1 MELNETPDSTLASEN
16 ITAPVENTGNQ
27 PILIETEEMKIDE
40 ITETPGDHNFT
51 NSENH
56 HEPETAEIK
65 TVEST
70 EPDESTGKNAEPGL
84 NENSIAN
91 EPENENEDHEATVIS
106 HQFEA
111 LSKAEMVKIAEEA
124 IQKENIKEA
133 SEKLRGLR
141 PAFENLLNEE
151 KQKALAEFIEAGG
164 ERDDFNPPADELRNR
179 FYATFDALKKK
190 RDEQRVMI
198 DKQKLINLEA
208 KREILEKI
216 KNIVESEESRDS
228 LEQIKFLQA
237 EWKRIRLIPQEY
249 AQNLWDT
256 YTFYIDKFYDN
267 RSIFYELKEL
277 DRQKNLA
284 AKIDLCLRVD
294 ELKNETSM
302 KQCMLLLNKYH
313 EDWKNI
319 GPVPKQV
326 SEELWQRFK
335 AASDL
340 VHDRYR
346 KFLAELDVVHTLNLQ
361 KKRELLDR
369 ARELA
374 QKPIEKGKEWN
385 ERTKEYEAL
394 LAEWKTIGMVPKEH
408 NNIWE
413 SFRGI
418 IDEFYKQKNNHFKE
432 LNKSRMENYRKK
444 EALCLKAEALKDSTD
459 WGKTGKE
466 LIKFQE
472 EWKTIGPVPD
482 KYNESIWK
490 RFRAACDVFFK
501 AKSEK
506 FAAQKSEYATNLA
519 TKNEIIQKLEALSES
534 EDYGSMMNE
543 VRSLQEQWNATG
555 FVAMNVKD
563 ELYKRY
569 NAVLDKIYDKLRKN
583 SSEFEQTQAKQRYEF
598 IANQQDGKH
607 KLQSEARRTQER
619 IRALQENIDTLQNNI
634 GFFANSKNAESLR
647 KKVEEDIAGH
657 MKQIKKLKEQ
667 LQLLRGIQNG

>member
-1 MELNETPDSTLASEN
+1 MELNNTPDST
-16 ITAPVENTGNQ
+16 TAGHEPVAVENTHVTEPGNH
-27 PILIETEEMKIDE
+27 PGNEPALIETEIKMTEE
-40 ITETPGDHNFT
+40 IAEQNDQSPL
-51 NSENH
+51 SQA
-56 HEPETAEIK
+56 AEIK
-65 TVEST
+65 SEDIAPLQDKANNTHENMISAET
-70 EPDESTGKNAEPGL
+70 ETDA
-84 NENSIAN
+84 
-91 EPENENEDHEATVIS
+91 EDHELPATS
-106 HQFEA
+106 LHQFES
-111 LSKAEMVKIAEEA
+111 LSKAEMVKLAEEA
-124 IQKENIKEA
+124 VKNENIRDA

-151 KQKALAEFIEAGG
+151 RQKALAEFIEAGG
-164 ERDDFNPPADELRNR
+164 EKDEFNPGPDELKAR
-179 FYATFDALKKK
+179 FFATFDTLRK
-190 RDEQRVMI
+190 RKDDQRVMI
-198 DKQKLINLEA
+198 EKQKLDNLAA

-216 KNIVESEESRDS
+216 KAIVEGEESKDS
-228 LEQIKFLQA
+228 LEQIKFLQS
-237 EWKRIRLIPQEY
+237 EWKRIKLIPQEH

-302 KQCMLLLNKYH
+302 KQCMMLLNKYH

-319 GPVPKQV
+319 GPVPKEV

-335 AASDL
+335 GASDL

-346 KFLAELDVVHTLNLQ
+346 KFLAELEVIHTLNLQ
-361 KKRELLDR
+361 KKRELLDK

-385 ERTKEYEAL
+385 ERSKEYEAL
-394 LAEWKTIGMVPKEH
+394 LGEWKTIGMVPKEH
-408 NNIWE
+408 NNIWD

-418 IDEFYKQKNNHFKE
+418 IDEFYKQKNNHFRE
-432 LNKSRMENYRKK
+432 LNKSRMENYRRK
-444 EALCLKAEALKDSTD
+444 EALCVKAEAMKESTD

-466 LIKFQE
+466 LIKLQE

-506 FAAQKSEYATNLA
+506 FAAQKSEYAQNLA
-519 TKNEIIQKLEALSES
+519 VKNEIVQKLETLSES
-534 EDYGSMMNE
+534 EDFQNMMNE
-543 VRSLQEQWNATG
+543 VKALQEQWNATG

-563 ELYKRY
+563 ELYKKY
-569 NAVLDKIYDKLRKN
+569 NSVLDKVYDKLRKN
-583 SSEFEQTQAKQRYEF
+583 SAEFEQMQAKQRYEF
-598 IANQQDGKH
+598 IANQQDGKF

-634 GFFANSKNAESLR
+634 GFFANSKNADALR

-667 LQLLRGIQNG
+667 LQVLRGLQNNQVQ